1 MDKRIVPLQEILS
14 LNTRLF
20 HNTLSGVDDASAQT
34 RPGPGANHMTF
45 IAVHVL
51 DARAWM
57 ARYLGLDYRHPF
69 EDELAHVTSVDDVER
84 FPTLEAIIGAWDEVS
99 EKLSERMVSVAEREL
114 ARESEQEFPI
124 ADRSVL
130 GGLAFLL
137 QHESFHIGQLALIR
151 RLLGFGPMSYASEG
165 EI

>member
-1 MDKRIVPLQEILS
+1 MSERVAPLREIMA

-20 HNTLSGVDDASAQT
+20 RNTLSGVDDASAQV
-34 RPGPGANHMTF
+34 RPGPEANNMTF
-45 IAVHVL
+45 IAVHLL

-57 ARYLGLDYRHPF
+57 TRYLGIQYRHPF
-69 EDELAHVTSVDDVER
+69 EDELANVSSIDDVER
-84 FPTLEAIIGAWDEVS
+84 FPSLVPIIADWNEVS
-99 EKLSERMVSVAEREL
+99 ERLSERLASLTEEEM

-124 ADRSVL
+124 SDRSVL

-151 RLLGFGPMSYASEG
+151 RILGFGAMSYADE
-165 EI
+165 